1 MFAESWAKK
10 KLFDLFD
17 KIAAILINQL
27 DYLSRTKGIFFF
39 RISTHDKMAL
49 AQREPP
55 KESSAEKLSISQ
67 DPKRNVDFVCK
78 NLLAGGEFKILPNI
92 FQ

>member
-1 MFAESWAKK
+1 
-10 KLFDLFD
+10 
-17 KIAAILINQL
+17 
-27 DYLSRTKGIFFF
+27 
-39 RISTHDKMAL
+39 MAL